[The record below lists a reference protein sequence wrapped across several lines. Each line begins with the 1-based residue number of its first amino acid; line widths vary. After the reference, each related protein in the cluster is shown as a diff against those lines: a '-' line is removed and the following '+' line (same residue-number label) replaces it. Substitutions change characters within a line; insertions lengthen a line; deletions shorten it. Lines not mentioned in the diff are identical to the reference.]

1 MGKKEK
7 KGDIYEQEQNNRKF
21 RKKSKKLE
29 KREKQ
34 RKNKK
39 KTKKERNEKRKL
51 IKYIKKV
58 FKENKQE
65 IDTVRLFEH
74 CFDLEE
80 IEKQVIKML
89 TLNREAVTEIPDLFK
104 QMEGGRKEVNLAGLE
119 DKNVQKYLL
128 KLMKNLK
135 ISQNPR
141 NPFSYKITTL
151 FQQPDPKKKIT
162 SDSDDIIPECLS
174 SYYYLVKAL
183 FEYENYVMSLKEE
196 TEKNKLE
203 KAENSGSDDSDEEQ
217 SNSEDEEHEKSEIS
231 QENDNTGKNIKDLD
245 REKLE
250 MDYEYE
256 LIEQKLGKN
265 AELINKAF
273 NKILQEDSKKNQK
286 QVLDDN
292 EEEFVGPPVPK
303 FLANT
308 LSLLNMEEEDQ
319 EESLNNTCNKSG
331 KKDAFSSFVN
341 KNTFQSSRKGPTKLP
356 STAPKTTVE
365 PINKES
371 YDRLIEYER
380 ERMDHMADALQ
391 DYESKYRRTSLMEE
405 YQQHKAKEKNKM
417 AAYNDAITREF
428 DRDKDLNV
436 GRVDS
441 KRAMAIMRD
450 QKGLQGRFEAK
461 EKYIGY

>member
-80 IEKQVIKML
+80 IEKQVKKML

-104 QMEGGRKEVNLAGLE
+104 SMEGGRKEVNLAGLE

-141 NPFSYKITTL
+141 NPFSYRITTL

-162 SDSDDIIPECLS
+162 SDSDDIIAECLS
-174 SYYYLVKAL
+174 SYYYLVKAI

-196 TEKNKLE
+196 AEKQNIE
-203 KAENSGSDDSDEEQ
+203 KGEKEDNSESDGEE
-217 SNSEDEEHEKSEIS
+217 SNSEDEQEEKSEIS
-231 QENDNTGKNIKDLD
+231 QENDYSGKNLKDLD

-273 NKILQEDSKKNQK
+273 NKILQEDSKKKPEQK
-286 QVLDDN
+286 LDDN
-292 EEEFVGPPVPK
+292 EEELVGPPIPK

-308 LSLLNMEEEDQ
+308 MSLLNTEED
-319 EESLNNTCNKSG
+319 EDENLDKNKSS
-331 KKDAFSSFVN
+331 KKDAFSSLLN
-341 KNTFQSSRKGPTKLP
+341 KNTFQSSRKGPAKLP
-356 STAPKTTVE
+356 STAPRTTVE

-371 YDRLIEYER
+371 YDRLIAYER
-380 ERMDHMADALQ
+380 ERMNHMADALQ
-391 DYESKYRRTSLMEE
+391 DYESQYRRTSLMEE
-405 YQQHKAKEKNKM
+405 YQQQKAKEKNKM